1 MSRLWSPLSV
11 AGGRGYQMTPLGFE
25 PNQFAPVELES
36 TPLDH
41 SGKKSLIQ
49 MARRRGKPHDAC
61 HRAEVAGAF
70 RANVAIQAA
79 MKINDLFA

>member
-1 MSRLWSPLSV
+1 
-11 AGGRGYQMTPLGFE
+11 
-25 PNQFAPVELES
+25 
-36 TPLDH
+36 
-41 SGKKSLIQ
+41 
-49 MARRRGKPHDAC
+49 MARRRGKPHEAC